1 MAFDLLLLR
10 ETDADW
16 SIDPEARK
24 EAARKAALP
33 ISFTANERR
42 ALATLEPSTATFV
55 VNVITWARGQG
66 IPVRLSSTTIYT
78 PEQSASFYDEG
89 KSGIKPGRLD
99 WHNVGRAFHLV
110 IPPLTGG
117 SPNYDAYATVG
128 KYVREQGG
136 EWLGDKPIR
145 TPKGVIY
152 DTAHF
157 EYHPGF
163 DLATYRKSELARLEF
178 SQAQKRARQYT

>member
-1 MAFDLLLLR
+1 MAFDLLLMR

-24 EAARKAALP
+24 EAAEKKALP
-33 ISFTANERR
+33 IAFTANERR
-42 ALATLEPSTATFV
+42 ALGMLEPSTRTFV
-55 VNVITWARGQG
+55 VHVISWARGQG
-66 IPVRLSSTTIYT
+66 IAARLSSTTIYT
-78 PEQSASFYDEG
+78 PEQSASFYEEG
-89 KSGIKPGRLD
+89 RSGIKPGRLD

-110 IPPLTGG
+110 IPPLG
-117 SPNYDAYATVG
+117 STPNYDAYAMVG

-145 TPKGVIY
+145 TPKGIIY

-163 DLATYRKSELARLEF
+163 DIGTYRKSDLARLEF
-178 SQAQKRARQYT
+178 SQAQKRARQYA

>member
-1 MAFDLLLLR
+1 MAFDLLLQR

-24 EAARKAALP
+24 EAARKIALP
-33 ISFTANERR
+33 VSFTSNEGR
-42 ALATLEPSTATFV
+42 ALKTLEPSTRTFV
-55 VNVITWARGQG
+55 VNVISWARGQG
-66 IPVRLSSTTIYT
+66 IPARLSSTTIYT
-78 PEQSASFYDEG
+78 PEQSAAYYKDG
-89 KSGIKPGRLD
+89 KSGIGPGRLD

-110 IPPLTGG
+110 IPPLGG
-117 SPNYDAYATVG
+117 APNYDAYAAIG

-145 TPKGVIY
+145 TPKGVIF

-163 DLATYRKSELARLEF
+163 DIATYRKSNLAQLEF
-178 SQAQKRARQYT
+178 NQAQKRAKQYA